1 MTGPDT
7 PGERFR
13 RRALKR
19 GYKVDEVEEF
29 LERVEETLMGRARGN
44 SGVTAEDVR
53 EVVFRV
59 RFGGYDEW
67 QVDKHLDRLERQ
79 LEDLAEAGRES
90 LDEDRPTQ
98 VVPAIRD
105 DGDRQ
110 RGARAREELADRGG
124 RRSALPPA
132 GSGGGTT
139 YGTPPAGLPPRGL
152 TPSTGGMSPAN
163 GRSPAGAGSPSVFDD
178 AEDAAWAG
186 RHGKTDMTMEMPQYG
201 PSSPY
206 TPEDATRIGELR
218 SAFKP
223 RRFGSGYDTRQ
234 VDRLFDGIAAVV
246 TGRSGGS
253 IDTNDLDGSQFGLVQ
268 GGYFEDEVDVALREV
283 RDMMS
288 RKRH

>member
-7 PGERFR
+7 APGERFR

-29 LERVEETLMGRARGN
+29 LERVEETLTGRARGN

-79 LEDLAEAGRES
+79 LEDLAQLGRGGP
-90 LDEDRPTQ
+90 LVEDRPTQ

-105 DGDRQ
+105 DVDRQ
-110 RGARAREELADRGG
+110 RGGARGPVP
-124 RRSALPPA
+124 SASA
-132 GSGGGTT
+132 GTT
-139 YGTPPAGLPPRGL
+139 YGGPPVGAGTTVPNGRGAARDVHAG
-152 TPSTGGMSPAN
+152 TPS
-163 GRSPAGAGSPSVFDD
+163 FDD
-178 AEDAAWAG
+178 VDTSWAG

-201 PSSPY
+201 PGSPY
-206 TPEDATRIGELR
+206 TPEDATRIGQLR
-218 SAFKP
+218 STFKP
-223 RRFGSGYDTRQ
+223 RRFGSGYDPRE

-253 IDTNDLDGSQFGLVQ
+253 IDTKDLDGSQFELIQ

-283 RDMMS
+283 REIITRARS
-288 RKRH
+288 